1 MNKDKEEENAV
12 TPIEPLISDI
22 PKDFSVWNEMKRALH
37 NSTESYTSYHEREI
51 WWCALGA
58 NIGSEDDGKNEHFER
73 PVLIFR
79 KFGGKISWII
89 PISSQ
94 PCVEDRFQCS
104 ILIQGMKRTARIHQ
118 MRLISHKRLLRYID
132 YISMDDFSRIRKMF
146 ADLA

>member
-1 MNKDKEEENAV
+1 MNENGEKETADQ
-12 TPIEPLISDI
+12 PIEPDI
-22 PKDFSVWNEMKRALH
+22 LDGSKNFSAWNNLKQALH
-37 NSTESYTSYHEREI
+37 NSAFSQLSYHEREI

-58 NIGSEDDGKNEHFER
+58 NIGSEDDGKNEYFER

-79 KFGGKISWII
+79 KFGGKISWVI

-118 MRLISHKRLLRYID
+118 MRLISHKRLLRYMD
-132 YISMDDFSRIRKMF
+132 YISMYDFTRIRKMF

>member
-1 MNKDKEEENAV
+1 MNEDQEKESV
-12 TPIEPLISDI
+12 ITPIELPIPDI
-22 PKDFSVWNEMKRALH
+22 PKDFSAWNEMKQALH
-37 NSTESYTSYHEREI
+37 NSTESHASYHEREI

-94 PCVEDRFQCS
+94 PCVEDRFQCPVF
-104 ILIQGMKRTARIHQ
+104 IQGMKRTARIHQ